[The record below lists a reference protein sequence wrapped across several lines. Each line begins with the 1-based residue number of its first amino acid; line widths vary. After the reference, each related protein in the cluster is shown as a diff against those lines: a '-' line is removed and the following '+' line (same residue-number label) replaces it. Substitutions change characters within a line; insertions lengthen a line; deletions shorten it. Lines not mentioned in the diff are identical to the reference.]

1 MAKLKAAAIKNLAPG
16 WHGDGDGVALRVAP
30 GGSRQFYFRKMVH
43 GKRKDFPLG
52 PWPTLTLA
60 QARIK
65 AGELRVA
72 ILNGENPLEE
82 KEAEKKKAA
91 TPTFREAAEQ
101 TFAAISPRW
110 KSAKVA
116 ENWRQRLERHA
127 MKHLGDLRV
136 DEIGREDILR
146 VLAPIW
152 SAKPEN
158 GRKVRRYIK
167 QVFSWAMA
175 NGKRINRHVAGEL
188 IDGALPSM
196 PSVRA
201 HYSALP
207 FAEVGEALEIIRASR
222 ASMSARAC
230 LEFVVLT
237 ACRSGEAR
245 LATWG
250 EIDLD
255 SRTWRIPASRTKNG
269 REHRQPLSSQAVAV
283 LEKARATHDGELI
296 FPSPLH
302 RGREL
307 SPMTLTKLLRDCG
320 LASRCVVHGFRSSFR
335 SWSSEKTSADYATA
349 ELCLGHAVGSAVER
363 SYRRSDLYEK
373 RARLLQSWAN
383 YITEAEP
390 AKIVQLH
397 SS

>member
-1 MAKLKAAAIKNLAPG
+1 MAKLKAAAIKNLKVG
-16 WHGDGDGVALRVAP
+16 WHGDGDGVAMRVAP
-30 GGSRQFYFRKMVH
+30 GGSRQFYFRKMVN
-43 GKRKDFPLG
+43 GKRKDYPLG

-60 QARIK
+60 QARMK
-65 AGELRVA
+65 AGEYRVL
-72 ILNGENPLEE
+72 IMNGENPLEE

-127 MKHLGDLRV
+127 MKHLADLPV
-136 DEIGREDILR
+136 DEIGREDVLR
-146 VLAPIW
+146 VLTPIW
-152 SAKPEN
+152 GVKIETA
-158 GRKVRRYIK
+158 RKVRRYIK
-167 QVFSWAMA
+167 QVFSWSMA
-175 NGKRINRHVAGEL
+175 SGHVDHSPAGEV

-201 HYSALP
+201 HYRALP
-207 FAEVGEALEIIRASR
+207 FGEVGEALEIIRASR

-250 EIDLD
+250 EIDLEA
-255 SRTWRIPASRTKNG
+255 RAWRIPGSKTNNG
-269 REHRQPLSSQAVAV
+269 KEHRQPLSAQAISV
-283 LEKARATHDGELI
+283 LESARALHAGDLI

-307 SPMTLTKLLRDCG
+307 SPMTLTKILRDNG
-320 LASRCVVHGFRSSFR
+320 LAARCVVHGFRSSFR
-335 SWSSEKTSADYATA
+335 SWASEATNADFATA
-349 ELCLGHAVGSAVER
+349 ELCLGHSVGSAVER

-373 RARLLQSWAN
+373 RARLLQSWAD
-383 YITEAEP
+383 YITASEP

>member
-65 AGELRVA
+65 AGELRLA
-72 ILNGENPLEE
+72 ILNGENPLAE

-127 MKHLGDLRV
+127 MKHLADLPV
-136 DEIGREDILR
+136 DEIGREDVLR
-146 VLAPIW
+146 VLTPIW
-152 SAKPEN
+152 GVKIETA
-158 GRKVRRYIK
+158 RKVRRYIK
-167 QVFSWAMA
+167 QVFAWSQASGFIEH
-175 NGKRINRHVAGEL
+175 NVAGEM

-201 HYSALP
+201 NYRALP
-207 FAEVGEALEIIRASR
+207 FSEVGEALEIVRASR
-222 ASMSARAC
+222 ASVSARLC

-245 LATWG
+245 FSEWG

-269 REHRQPLSSQAVAV
+269 REHRQPLSEQAVAV
-283 LEKARATHDGELI
+283 LEKARALHDGELI

-335 SWSSEKTSADYATA
+335 SWSSEKTSADYAKA